1 LLIWIWEAAQA
12 FWVFQESLNRNSS
25 RLLTSLDFLL
35 DFYLDCLRKWA
46 CVIVNKKNRT
56 LSSDKTWNTLALCLS
71 TVTDSYPYYAASQ
84 FFPQYLAPLEYNL
97 ESDTWEE
104 TLTVPLSTS
113 FQTERWLAAEYFYK
127 DIVGRIAAD
136 SKKILIWW
144 LFFYLFI
151 FISDVVHFM
160 YQYKIFICM

>member
-1 LLIWIWEAAQA
+1 
-12 FWVFQESLNRNSS
+12 
-25 RLLTSLDFLL
+25 
-35 DFYLDCLRKWA
+35 
-46 CVIVNKKNRT
+46 
-56 LSSDKTWNTLALCLS
+56 
-71 TVTDSYPYYAASQ
+71 
-84 FFPQYLAPLEYNL
+84 
-97 ESDTWEE
+97 
-104 TLTVPLSTS
+104 LTVPLSTS